1 MKEINTNKFIFLDLD
16 GVLNSNLYYCE
27 KHHND
32 RYAEAIAQYPEELA
46 LGISAIDPVAVGNL
60 NKILEAT
67 GAKIVVSSSWRH
79 DPYLP
84 DIFKAVGIKAP
95 IFSITPLSESRIRGE
110 EIQAWLDK
118 QTEPYTYVILDDDSD
133 MLESQLP
140 YFVQTDWMKRGLSQ
154 DDAEQAIKILN
165 EHD

>member
-1 MKEINTNKFIFLDLD
+1 MNKFIFLDLD
-16 GVLNSNLYYCE
+16 GVLNSNLYYCR
-27 KHHND
+27 KHHNE

-46 LGISAIDPVAVGNL
+46 LGVSSIDPVAVGNL

-67 GAKIVVSSSWRH
+67 SAKIVVSSSWRH

-95 IFSITPLSESRIRGE
+95 IFDVTPLSESRIRGE

-140 YFVQTDWMKRGLSQ
+140 YFVQTNWMGRGLSS
-154 DDAEQAIKILN
+154 DNAEQAIKILN
-165 EHD
+165 EHDQCK

>member
-27 KHHND
+27 KHHNE
-32 RYAEAIAQYPEELA
+32 RYAEAMAQYPAELA
-46 LGISAIDPVAVGNL
+46 LGVSMIDPVAVDNL
-60 NKILEAT
+60 NKILDAT
-67 GAKIVVSSSWRH
+67 DAKIVVSSSWRH

-84 DIFKAVGIKAP
+84 DIFKAVGIKAS
-95 IFSITPLSESRIRGE
+95 IFDVTPYTKSRIRGE
-110 EIQAWLDK
+110 EVQAWLDK

-140 YFVQTDWMKRGLSQ
+140 YFVQTNWMERGLSS
-154 DDAEQAIKILN
+154 DNAEQAIKILN

>member
-1 MKEINTNKFIFLDLD
+1 MSQRNKFIFLDLD

-27 KHHND
+27 KHHD
-32 RYAEAIAQYPEELA
+32 KRYAEAMAQYPAELA
-46 LGISAIDPVAVGNL
+46 LGVSMIDPVAVDNL

-67 GAKIVVSSSWRH
+67 DAKIVVSSSWRH
-79 DPYLP
+79 DSYLP

-95 IFSITPLSESRIRGE
+95 IFSITPFSESRIRGE

-154 DDAEQAIKILN
+154 DDAKQAIKILN
-165 EHD
+165 ENETM